1 MFRVT
6 QTSRVASEKPTP
18 NRPDA
23 RAAIADAAFVRSC
36 GNVHAAMQPTSWKRP
51 FKATISVDFKPT
63 FRRVMFELTHRG
75 LFGPSACLRE

>member
-1 MFRVT
+1 VRT
-6 QTSRVASEKPTP
+6 

-63 FRRVMFELTHRG
+63 FRRVMFELTHLGQTG
-75 LFGPSACLRE
+75 LVQLRLLLIQQTFASTM